1 MDKSLANIRKEY
13 GKRSLHEKD
22 VPADPFITFGEWLR
36 EAVALSGEE
45 PNAMVLSTVSE
56 KGFPSS
62 RMVLLKDWDSR
73 GFVFF
78 TNYRSRKGR
87 HLGLN
92 PNASLLFFWSAAE
105 RQVRI
110 EGRVIKVTDEESDRY
125 FMQRPPASRIGAI
138 VSPQSEVIPDRAF
151 LETAF
156 RNYAGSA
163 VRPEHWGGYRL
174 VPVYFEFWQGRPD
187 RLHDRI
193 SYCSKEDG
201 NWKIHR
207 LAP

>member
-13 GKRSLHEKD
+13 GKRSLSEKD
-22 VPADPFITFGEWLR
+22 VSADPFLVFGGWFD
-36 EAVALSGEE
+36 EAVNQGEAE
-45 PNAMVLSTVSE
+45 PNAMALSTVSE

-92 PNASLLFFWSAAE
+92 PNASLLFFWSSAE

-110 EGRVIKVTDEESDRY
+110 EGRVTMVTDEESDLY
-125 FMQRPPASRIGAI
+125 FLQRPPASRIGAI

-156 RNYAGSA
+156 SNYTGSA
-163 VRPEHWGGYRL
+163 VRPGHWGGYRL

-193 SYCSKEDG
+193 SYCIKEDG
-201 NWKIHR
+201 HWTIHR